1 MKIAVVQMT
10 SARDPAVNLPL
21 IEQRIRDAAGAGA
34 RLIGLPETCMF
45 MEKGHQAMR
54 ARLTAEADNREL
66 AHLCAVAAELSVWLL
81 IGSMVLADDASDE
94 SSDKAVNRSLVIN
107 PQGEVV
113 ARYDKI
119 HMFDVRLEN
128 GETHRESQNYQAGE
142 AAVLTALDDFQLGLS
157 ICYDVRFPNLY
168 RRLAQAGADII
179 SVPSAFTAQTGAAHW
194 HVLLRA
200 RAIET
205 GAYIIAPAQVGRHEN
220 GRETYGH
227 SLIVDPWGEI
237 VAEAQD
243 DAPFVMA
250 EIEADKIASAR
261 QQIPSL
267 QHGKRFSLPSAGEAP
282 EWSSD

>member
-21 IEQRIRDAAGAGA
+21 IEQRVRDAAKAGA

-81 IGSMVLADDASDE
+81 VGSMVLADDASDE

-119 HMFDVRLEN
+119 HLFDVRLEN

-157 ICYDVRFPNLY
+157 ICYDVRFPNLH
-168 RRLAQAGADII
+168 RSLAAAGATII
-179 SVPSAFTAQTGAAHW
+179 LNPAAFTQKTGEAHW
-194 HVLLRA
+194 HTLLTA

-205 GAYIIAPAQVGRHEN
+205 TCFVAAAAQTGHHDDGRD
-220 GRETYGH
+220 TYGH
-227 SLIVDPWGEI
+227 SIAIAPWGDVIADGGMDVGI
-237 VAEAQD
+237 VRVD
-243 DAPFVMA
+243 LDL
-250 EIEADKIASAR
+250 DKVSAAR
-261 QQIPSL
+261 NMVPSL
-267 QHGKRFSLPSAGEAP
+267 NNGREFSLPNN
-282 EWSSD
+282 